1 MSDPVLP
8 PSAHAGWPGKG
19 LIAWFVSNP
28 VAANL
33 LMILFLLGGAITA
46 FTMQT
51 EVFPTLQPRTVQ
63 VAVIYPGA
71 TPGDVEDSITRR
83 IEEAVIGL
91 EGVDRVRSV
100 ASEGR
105 GTVTVELQDFAD
117 AQVVKDDVET
127 AVSAIADF
135 PPADAEQPQI
145 RVPQPV
151 TTILTFALT
160 GPVDEAALR
169 EAGSRLERDMLAED
183 GISTVRLR
191 GVRALE
197 ISLSVSEDALR
208 EYGLTA
214 AQVYC
219 CAPMHAGRPGTSS
232 RTSSCARLKPARG
245 FVSAMWR

>member
-1 MSDPVLP
+1 
-8 PSAHAGWPGKG
+8 
-19 LIAWFVSNP
+19 
-28 VAANL
+28 
-33 LMILFLLGGAITA
+33 MILFLLGGAITA

-135 PPADAEQPQI
+135 PPPTPNNP
-145 RVPQPV
+145 RSGCPSRSPRSS
-151 TTILTFALT
+151 
-160 GPVDEAALR
+160 P
-169 EAGSRLERDMLAED
+169 SRLP
-183 GISTVRLR
+183 
-191 GVRALE
+191 ALW
-197 ISLSVSEDALR
+197 
-208 EYGLTA
+208 TK
-214 AQVYC
+214 
-219 CAPMHAGRPGTSS
+219 PP
-232 RTSSCARLKPARG
+232 CARPAPGWNATCWRKTAFPPSG
-245 FVSAMWR
+245 FAAFGRWRFPSPCPKTPCASTG